1 LITTLWQEKYPLPV
15 LFYNYAEGSG
25 TFLEQPL
32 KCLDIIKMLY
42 IFIRVIYSLVRR
54 CNMDGREDFFPKGAV
69 AFFVLMIAFYAFV
82 WLSIYFTLLARR

>member
-1 LITTLWQEKYPLPV
+1 V

>member
-1 LITTLWQEKYPLPV
+1 V

-25 TFLEQPL
+25 TFLEQSL
-32 KCLDIIKMLY
+32 KCLDIIRISNILISVSY
-42 IFIRVIYSLVRR
+42 NLARR

-69 AFFVLMIAFYAFV
+69 AFFVIMIAFYAFV